1 MKYGQQFDLKAII
14 KMKKGTRNRSC
25 SRTESTAYAKRF
37 SKKKYVVLNV
47 NISMFWRVFIYLAL
61 SDKGP

>member
-1 MKYGQQFDLKAII
+1 
-14 KMKKGTRNRSC
+14 MKKGTRNRSC